1 MLDKNV
7 KTKAITRKENIIE
20 LWFRT
25 LSKFNGQLVTQIDKI
40 SAQN

>member
-1 MLDKNV
+1 MLRLKPSHG
-7 KTKAITRKENIIE
+7 RKNIIE